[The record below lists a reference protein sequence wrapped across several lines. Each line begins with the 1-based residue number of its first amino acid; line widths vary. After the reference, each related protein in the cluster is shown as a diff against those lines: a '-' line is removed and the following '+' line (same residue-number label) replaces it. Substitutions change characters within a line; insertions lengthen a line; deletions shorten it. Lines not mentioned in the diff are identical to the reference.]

1 MEEENKNNLKELRKD
16 TICAIIPA
24 ILNLLLNFGFCGLL
38 FMISVHIPALYLSF
52 VIMYLIYVLILAIV
66 KKTHIATYVVSI
78 FTFVFSVINDIKLYY
93 TSTPIYPSDIYFLGN
108 IGDITSIVKN
118 DFLFHINYLQIG
130 ILLVLLIATC
140 ILARKNTIT
149 IKSAKI
155 RVITAITSILVFII
169 MLIPITEKDQFILK
183 TIYDT
188 DGREDYQTV
197 STDFMYYTKYSVL
210 AGMYGLELENR
221 KSEPTFYNEEEVLSV
236 LNEASKKESEE
247 KDLGKPNIIVMF
259 QESYF
264 DIENIEEIEFDKD
277 ITLNFRSLQE
287 KENGVNLLSA
297 SYGGLSSNIEF
308 ELLTGGNLA
317 YFSTGYNPFTQLY
330 KGQEEDNKP
339 SIIKELKNN
348 GYYTK
353 VVFGRDY
360 YASKNIYKKLGIDE
374 YVNEYVDMPDYEEK
388 IKGTHI
394 SDEALVDDVINTLKN
409 NDKDEPIFYM
419 VATAQTHMPFSE
431 DKYEEY
437 DVNVKNSSLSEE
449 EIGIILSYAQGVYD
463 TNIQIQRLYEEIQNI
478 EEPTIIVVLGDH
490 LPYLYNSDGEDI
502 LNKLSY
508 FNTENNKLN
517 LLRKYTTPGLVL
529 SNYGVK
535 IDFESEY
542 ISPDMLLTNIVNRMD
557 IELSPYYKWL
567 YSIRNILPAQNR
579 YLSVDTNSTIYYINE
594 TMTEQMEETKR
605 LRENIQYYLFEK

>member
-1 MEEENKNNLKELRKD
+1 
-16 TICAIIPA
+16 
-24 ILNLLLNFGFCGLL
+24 
-38 FMISVHIPALYLSF
+38 
-52 VIMYLIYVLILAIV
+52 
-66 KKTHIATYVVSI
+66 
-78 FTFVFSVINDIKLYY
+78 
-93 TSTPIYPSDIYFLGN
+93 
-108 IGDITSIVKN
+108 
-118 DFLFHINYLQIG
+118 
-130 ILLVLLIATC
+130 
-140 ILARKNTIT
+140 
-149 IKSAKI
+149 
-155 RVITAITSILVFII
+155 

-188 DGREDYQTV
+188 EGRKDYQAV

-277 ITLNFRSLQE
+277 ITLNFRNLQE

-502 LNKLSY
+502 LEKLSY
-508 FNTENNKLN
+508 FNTDDDKLN

>member
-1 MEEENKNNLKELRKD
+1 MEEESKNNLKELRKD

-38 FMISVHIPALYLSF
+38 FMVSAHTPALYLSF
-52 VIMYLIYVLILAIV
+52 VIMYLIYALILSIV
-66 KKTHIATYVVSI
+66 KKTHIATYIISI
-78 FTFVFSVINDIKLYY
+78 LTFVFSVINDIKLYY

-118 DFLFHINYLQIG
+118 DFIFHINYPQMG
-130 ILLVLLIATC
+130 ILLVLLILVC
-140 ILARKNTIT
+140 ILAKKNTVT
-149 IKSAKI
+149 IESTKI
-155 RVITAITSILVFII
+155 RVITAITSILVFAI
-169 MLIPITEKDQFILK
+169 MLLPITEKDQFILK
-183 TIYDT
+183 YIYDT
-188 DGREDYQTV
+188 EGRKDYEAV

-221 KSEPTFYNEEEVLSV
+221 KSEPTDYNEEEVIAV
-236 LNEASKKESEE
+236 LNEASKEADEE

-264 DIENIEEIEFDKD
+264 DIENIEEIKFDKD
-277 ITLNFRSLQE
+277 ITANFRNLQE

-317 YFSTGYNPFTQLY
+317 YFPTGYNPFTQLY
-330 KGQEEDNKP
+330 KGKEEDNKP
-339 SIIKELKNN
+339 SIIKELNNN

-360 YASKNIYKKLGIDE
+360 YISGNIYNKLGIDE
-374 YVNEYVDMPDYEEK
+374 YVNAYADMPDYEEK
-388 IKGTHI
+388 VKGTHI

-409 NDKDEPIFYM
+409 SDKDEPIFYM
-419 VATAQTHMPFSE
+419 VATVQTHMPFSE
-431 DKYEEY
+431 DKYDEY
-437 DVNVKNSSLSEE
+437 DINVTNSELSEE
-449 EIGIILSYAQGVYD
+449 ETGIIVSYAQGVYD

-478 EEPTIIVVLGDH
+478 EEPTIVVVLGDH

-502 LNKLSY
+502 LSKLSY
-508 FNTENNKLN
+508 FNTGDDKLN

-529 SNYGVK
+529 SNYGVE
-535 IDFESEY
+535 IDFGSEY

-579 YLSVDTNSTIYYINE
+579 YLSLDTNGSIYYTNE
-594 TMTEQMEETKR
+594 KMTEQMEDTKR
-605 LRENIQYYLFEK
+605 LRENMQYYLFEK

>member
-118 DFLFHINYLQIG
+118 DFIFHINYPQMG
-130 ILLVLLIATC
+130 ILLVLLILVC
-140 ILARKNTIT
+140 ILAKKNTVT
-149 IKSAKI
+149 IESTKI
-155 RVITAITSILVFII
+155 RVITAITSILVFAI
-169 MLIPITEKDQFILK
+169 MLLPITEKDQFILK
-183 TIYDT
+183 YIYDT
-188 DGREDYQTV
+188 EGRKDHEAV

-221 KSEPTFYNEEEVLSV
+221 KSEPTDYNEEEVIAV
-236 LNEASKKESEE
+236 LNEASKEADEE

-277 ITLNFRSLQE
+277 ITANFRNLQE

-317 YFSTGYNPFTQLY
+317 YFPTGYNPFTQLY
-330 KGQEEDNKP
+330 KGKEEDNKP
-339 SIIKELKNN
+339 SIIKELNNN

-360 YASKNIYKKLGIDE
+360 YVSGNIYNKLGIDE
-374 YVNEYVDMPDYEEK
+374 YVNAYADMPDYEEK
-388 IKGTHI
+388 VKGTHI

-409 NDKDEPIFYM
+409 SDKDEPIFYM
-419 VATAQTHMPFSE
+419 VATVQTHMPFSE

-437 DVNVKNSSLSEE
+437 DINVTNSELSEE
-449 EIGIILSYAQGVYD
+449 ETGIILSYAQGVYD

-478 EEPTIIVVLGDH
+478 EEPTIVVVLGDH
-490 LPYLYNSDGEDI
+490 LPYLYNSD
-502 LNKLSY
+502 
-508 FNTENNKLN
+508 
-517 LLRKYTTPGLVL
+517 
-529 SNYGVK
+529 
-535 IDFESEY
+535 
-542 ISPDMLLTNIVNRMD
+542 
-557 IELSPYYKWL
+557 
-567 YSIRNILPAQNR
+567 
-579 YLSVDTNSTIYYINE
+579 
-594 TMTEQMEETKR
+594 
-605 LRENIQYYLFEK
+605 

>member
-1 MEEENKNNLKELRKD
+1 MEEESKNNLKELRKD

-38 FMISVHIPALYLSF
+38 FMVSAHIPALYLSF
-52 VIMYLIYVLILAIV
+52 VIMYLIYALILSIV
-66 KKTHIATYVVSI
+66 KKTHIATYIISI

-118 DFLFHINYLQIG
+118 DFIFHINYSQMG
-130 ILLVLLIATC
+130 ILLVLLILVC
-140 ILARKNTIT
+140 ILAKKNTVT
-149 IKSAKI
+149 IESIKI
-155 RVITAITSILVFII
+155 RAITAITSILIFVI
-169 MLIPITEKDQFILK
+169 MLLPINFKDKFILK
-183 TIYDT
+183 YIYDT
-188 DGREDYQTV
+188 EGRKDYQAV

-210 AGMYGLELENR
+210 SGMYGLELENR
-221 KSEPTFYNEEEVLSV
+221 KSEPTDYNEEEVIAV
-236 LNEASKKESEE
+236 LDEANKETEEE

-277 ITLNFRSLQE
+277 ITANFRNLQE

-308 ELLTGGNLA
+308 ELLTGGNIA
-317 YFSTGYNPFTQLY
+317 YFPTGYNPFTQLY
-330 KGQEEDNKP
+330 KGKEEDSKP

-360 YASKNIYKKLGIDE
+360 YVSENIYKKLGIDE
-374 YVNEYVDMPDYEEK
+374 YVNAYADMPDYEEK
-388 IKGTHI
+388 VKGTHI

-409 NDKDEPIFYM
+409 SDKYEPIFYM
-419 VATAQTHMPFSE
+419 VATVQTHMPFSE
-431 DKYEEY
+431 DKYDEY
-437 DVNVKNSSLSEE
+437 DINVINSKLSDEE
-449 EIGIILSYAQGVYD
+449 TGTILSYTQGVYD
-463 TNIQIQRLYEEIQNI
+463 TNIQIQRLYDEIQNI
-478 EEPTIIVVLGDH
+478 EEPTIVVVLGDH
-490 LPYLYNSDGEDI
+490 LPYLYNSEGEDI
-502 LNKLSY
+502 LGKLSY
-508 FNTENNKLN
+508 FNTEDDKLN
-517 LLRKYTTPGLVL
+517 LLRKYTTPGLVM

-542 ISPDMLLTNIVNRMD
+542 ISPDMLLNNIVNRMD

-579 YLSVDTNSTIYYINE
+579 YLNLDTNGTIYYTNE
-594 TMTEQMEETKR
+594 KMTEEMEDVKK
-605 LRENIQYYLFEK
+605 LRENMQYYLFEK

>member
-1 MEEENKNNLKELRKD
+1 MEEESKNNLKELRKD

-38 FMISVHIPALYLSF
+38 FMVSAHTPTLYLSF
-52 VIMYLIYVLILAIV
+52 VIMYLIYALILAIV
-66 KKTHIATYVVSI
+66 KKTHIATYIISI
-78 FTFVFSVINDIKLYY
+78 FTFIFSVINDIKLYY

-118 DFLFHINYLQIG
+118 DFIFHINYPQMG
-130 ILLVLLIATC
+130 ILLVLLILVC
-140 ILARKNTIT
+140 ILAKKNTVT
-149 IKSAKI
+149 IESTKI
-155 RVITAITSILVFII
+155 RVITAITSILVFAI
-169 MLIPITEKDQFILK
+169 MLLPITEKDQFILK
-183 TIYDT
+183 YIYDT
-188 DGREDYQTV
+188 EGRKDYEAV

-221 KSEPTFYNEEEVLSV
+221 KSEPTNYNEEEVVAV
-236 LNEASKKESEE
+236 LNEASKEVDEE

-264 DIENIEEIEFDKD
+264 DIENIEEIKFDKD
-277 ITLNFRSLQE
+277 ITANFRNLQE

-317 YFSTGYNPFTQLY
+317 YFPTGYNPFTQLY
-330 KGQEEDNKP
+330 KGKEEDNKP
-339 SIIKELKNN
+339 SIIKELNNN

-360 YASKNIYKKLGIDE
+360 YVSGNIYNKLGIDE
-374 YVNEYVDMPDYEEK
+374 YVNAYADMPDYEEK
-388 IKGTHI
+388 VKGTHI
-394 SDEALVDDVINTLKN
+394 SDEALVNDVINTLKN
-409 NDKDEPIFYM
+409 SDKDEPIFYM
-419 VATAQTHMPFSE
+419 VATVQTHMPFSE

-437 DVNVKNSSLSEE
+437 DINVTNSELSEE
-449 EIGIILSYAQGVYD
+449 ETGIILSYAQGVYD

-478 EEPTIIVVLGDH
+478 EEPTIVVVLGDH

-502 LNKLSY
+502 LSKLSY
-508 FNTENNKLN
+508 FNTEDDKLN
-517 LLRKYTTPGLVL
+517 LLRKYTTPGLVI

-579 YLSVDTNSTIYYINE
+579 YLSLDTNGSIYYTNE
-594 TMTEQMEETKR
+594 KMTEQMEDTKR
-605 LRENIQYYLFEK
+605 LRENMQYYLFEK

>member
-1 MEEENKNNLKELRKD
+1 MEEESKNNLKELRKD

-38 FMISVHIPALYLSF
+38 FMVSAHIPALYLSF
-52 VIMYLIYVLILAIV
+52 VIMYLIYALILSIV
-66 KKTHIATYVVSI
+66 KKTHIATYIISI

-118 DFLFHINYLQIG
+118 DFIFHINYSQMG
-130 ILLVLLIATC
+130 ILLVLLILVC
-140 ILARKNTIT
+140 ILAKKNTVT
-149 IKSAKI
+149 IESIKI
-155 RVITAITSILVFII
+155 RAITAITSILIFVI
-169 MLIPITEKDQFILK
+169 MLLPINFKDKFILK
-183 TIYDT
+183 YIYDT
-188 DGREDYQTV
+188 EGRKDYQAV

-210 AGMYGLELENR
+210 SGMYGLELENR
-221 KSEPTFYNEEEVLSV
+221 KSEPTDYNEEEVIAV
-236 LNEASKKESEE
+236 LDEANKETEEE

-277 ITLNFRSLQE
+277 ITANFRNLQE

-308 ELLTGGNLA
+308 ELLTGGNIA
-317 YFSTGYNPFTQLY
+317 YFPTGYNPFTQLY
-330 KGQEEDNKP
+330 KGKEEDNKP

-360 YASKNIYKKLGIDE
+360 YVSENIYKKLGIDE
-374 YVNEYVDMPDYEEK
+374 YVNAYADMPDYEEK
-388 IKGTHI
+388 VKGTHI

-409 NDKDEPIFYM
+409 SDKYEPIFYM
-419 VATAQTHMPFSE
+419 VATVQTHMPFSE
-431 DKYEEY
+431 DKYDEY
-437 DVNVKNSSLSEE
+437 DINVINSKLSDEE
-449 EIGIILSYAQGVYD
+449 TGTILSYTQGVYD
-463 TNIQIQRLYEEIQNI
+463 TNIQIQRLYDEIQNI
-478 EEPTIIVVLGDH
+478 EEPTIVVVLGDH
-490 LPYLYNSDGEDI
+490 LPYLYNSEGEDI
-502 LNKLSY
+502 LGKLSY
-508 FNTENNKLN
+508 FNTEDDKLN
-517 LLRKYTTPGLVL
+517 LLRKYTTPGLVM

-542 ISPDMLLTNIVNRMD
+542 ISPDMLLNNIVNRMD

-579 YLSVDTNSTIYYINE
+579 YLNLDTNGTIYYTNE
-594 TMTEQMEETKR
+594 KMTEEMEEAKK
-605 LRENIQYYLFEK
+605 LRENMQYYLFEK